1 MSLHCREER
10 RAHAEELDI
19 SLELNDSIQRLLGR
33 EYFLPQMTGSE
44 VLQVMRMNASRE
56 KGSLNGLQ
64 VCSVTI
70 VCPMLD
76 AQPLLDGDK
85 RSSPSAGKTGFN
97 QLIEWFAGLSLC
109 QHCVTEA
116 PPQTSIREEAH
127 ELQDMEVVSIP
138 ACLSNM

>member
-1 MSLHCREER
+1 MSFHCREER

-19 SLELNDSIQRLLGR
+19 SIDLNGSIQRLLGR
-33 EYFLPQMTGSE
+33 GYFLPQMTGSK

-64 VCSVTI
+64 VCTITI

-97 QLIEWFAGLSLC
+97 QLIEWFAGFSSC
-109 QHCVTEA
+109 RRRVTEA
-116 PPQTSIREEAH
+116 PPQTPISEEAH

-138 ACLSNM
+138 AHLAYM